1 MLNDLDIVQSMCTV
15 SLTTVVSTISHSDG
29 DQSV

>member
-1 MLNDLDIVQSMCTV
+1 MLNELDVVQSMCTV
-15 SLTTVVSTISHSDG
+15 SFTTVVSTISHSG